1 MNIFIIPFSFLFLF
15 LFSSLFIF
23 LYPFFPFLFSFFF
36 PLLSSLSS
44 PSLAKATR
52 GRPGRSA
59 TSLLRTR
66 RRPPLS
72 HVLVV
77 GILHPSQQCVA
88 PPSLHHRHS
97 SRRPFFLTAPPAS
110 PAPAPLV
117 PRTPLPCADAA
128 GVSCS
133 SSGRP
138 SSVRRRPPPVSSAP
152 KPPSVPTSL
161 FLKGANRALKPRVSR
176 QSGGLVFSALC
187 CRKRSREQDSQLLL
201 RGSCFR
207 EAFGSASC
215 SSHGAELLEA
225 VPNGP

>member
-1 MNIFIIPFSFLFLF
+1 
-15 LFSSLFIF
+15 
-23 LYPFFPFLFSFFF
+23 
-36 PLLSSLSS
+36 
-44 PSLAKATR
+44 
-52 GRPGRSA
+52 
-59 TSLLRTR
+59 
-66 RRPPLS
+66 
-72 HVLVV
+72 VLVV